1 MADKLE
7 GGLLTGI
14 ILVRHGRTEWNR
26 VERFRGRADLDL
38 DEVGVRQAELTSERL
53 AQWPVSVIYSSPLRR
68 AMRTAHILSRRLSL
82 EAKPLDGLIDIDYGN
97 WQGLSPE
104 EAALR
109 DQEVYS
115 QWIERPHLVTFPGG
129 EGLARVRERVA
140 SVIEE
145 VLKLH
150 PDEVIALVSH
160 LVVCKVF
167 VLSLLGLDDSHFW
180 RVEQGVCAINLF
192 QVGNE
197 IPTVTLL
204 NDTCHLKDPCL

>member
-82 EAKPLDGLIDIDYGN
+82 EAKPLDGLIDNRLWKLAG
-97 WQGLSPE
+97 
-104 EAALR
+104 A
-109 DQEVYS
+109 
-115 QWIERPHLVTFPGG
+115 FP
-129 EGLARVRERVA
+129 
-140 SVIEE
+140 
-145 VLKLH
+145 
-150 PDEVIALVSH
+150 
-160 LVVCKVF
+160 
-167 VLSLLGLDDSHFW
+167 
-180 RVEQGVCAINLF
+180 
-192 QVGNE
+192 
-197 IPTVTLL
+197 
-204 NDTCHLKDPCL
+204 